1 MGTSLLGETAEVV
14 LYCLLLL
21 IWFLVYNKSYFFVF
35 WFYFKMCQLW
45 FWNKKNLEKILKK
58 YDKLKGEKCW
68 TDSLH
73 VRI

>member
-35 WFYFKMCQLW
+35 NFILKCVSCDSGT
-45 FWNKKNLEKILKK
+45 KKILKK
-58 YDKLKGEKCW
+58 YDKLKGKKGW

-73 VRI
+73 VGI

>member
-21 IWFLVYNKSYFFVF
+21 IWFLVYNKSYFLFF
-35 WFYFKMCQLW
+35 GFYFKMCQLW